1 MKPKQYNSLEDIKL
15 DLLTLNLQR
24 KIHMEELK
32 LTRHQL
38 KEDLSPMNWIGTLL
52 KGIKKYGALML
63 LKKIIK

>member
-1 MKPKQYNSLEDIKL
+1 MKPKQYTSLEDIKL

-38 KEDLSPMNWIGTLL
+38 KEDLSPMNWITTLL
-52 KGIKKYGALML
+52 KEIKKYGALMI

>member
-1 MKPKQYNSLEDIKL
+1 MKPKQYTSLEDIKL

-52 KGIKKYGALML
+52 KGIKKYGALMI

>member
-38 KEDLSPMNWIGTLL
+38 REDLSPMNWIGTLL
-52 KGIKKYGALML
+52 KGVKKYGALMI
-63 LKKIIK
+63 LKKIFK